1 MQNEKNLTPEEVRSV
16 ITSRE
21 RKLTPAQIKSLLTT
35 QLQSMGFTP
44 DTAPDDVYYKACA
57 SIVRRILKEKRR
69 HFMADCKAKGRKQTY
84 YLCMEFLLGRSLKN
98 SIYNLN
104 LSSEFSQALKEM
116 GVKME
121 NLFELE
127 PDAGL
132 GNGGLGTSGRLL
144 YGRAWPPAAIRPWAT
159 PSCTNSASSS
169 RRSSTAGRPSCPTT
183 GCPAAKSGWSAR
195 PEHAVD
201 VNFGGRVEESWD
213 DGYHHVVYKDYT
225 TVKAVPYD
233 MYDLRLRR
241 QGRQPAARSGAP
253 RAPGIDMDAFNQR
266 RLHQGLWPETPW
278 PRPSARCSTP
288 TTTTGEGKSLRLRQQ
303 YFLVRG
309 LHLGYRAPPHGALR
323 HPGQLCREK
332 RPSTSTTP
340 IRPWPSRS

>member
-121 NLFELE
+121 NLLSWNRT
-127 PDAGL
+127 PALATAALDVLPPAL
-132 GNGGLGTSGRLL
+132 WTR
-144 YGRAWPPAAIRPWAT
+144 WPPAAIRPWAT
-159 PSCTNSASSS
+159 PSCYEF
-169 RRSSTAGRPSCPTT
+169 GIF
-183 GCPAAKSGWSAR
+183 KQKIIDGWQTELPDNWLPGGEIWLER
-195 PEHAVD
+195 MPEHAVD
-201 VNFGGRVEESWD
+201 VHFGGRVEEFWD
-213 DGYHHVVYKDYT
+213 DGYHHV
-225 TVKAVPYD
+225 
-233 MYDLRLRR
+233 LLQRLHHR
-241 QGRQPAARSGAP
+241 QG
-253 RAPGIDMDAFNQR
+253 
-266 RLHQGLWPETPW
+266 
-278 PRPSARCSTP
+278 
-288 TTTTGEGKSLRLRQQ
+288 
-303 YFLVRG
+303 
-309 LHLGYRAPPHGALR
+309 GALR
-323 HPGQLCREK
+323 HVCLRL
-332 RPSTSTTP
+332 
-340 IRPWPSRS
+340 

>member
-132 GNGGLGTSGRLL
+132 GNGGLGRLAACFMDALASGS
-144 YGRAWPPAAIRPWAT
+144 GDKGTPMMMTGAKKMSGIRPRAAPLSAT
-159 PSCTNSASSS
+159 ISATSP
-169 RRSSTAGRPSCPTT
+169 RQTMPMPT
-183 GCPAAKSGWSAR
+183 C
-195 PEHAVD
+195 
-201 VNFGGRVEESWD
+201 
-213 DGYHHVVYKDYT
+213 
-225 TVKAVPYD
+225 
-233 MYDLRLRR
+233 
-241 QGRQPAARSGAP
+241 
-253 RAPGIDMDAFNQR
+253 
-266 RLHQGLWPETPW
+266 
-278 PRPSARCSTP
+278 
-288 TTTTGEGKSLRLRQQ
+288 
-303 YFLVRG
+303 
-309 LHLGYRAPPHGALR
+309 
-323 HPGQLCREK
+323 
-332 RPSTSTTP
+332 
-340 IRPWPSRS
+340 

>member
-132 GNGGLGTSGRLL
+132 GNGGLGRLAACFMDAL
-144 YGRAWPPAAIRPWAT
+144 ATCGYPAMGY
-159 PSCTNSASSS
+159 
-169 RRSSTAGRPSCPTT
+169 STAGRPSCPTS
-183 GCPAAKSGWSAR
+183 GCPAAKSGWSAFPNTR
-195 PEHAVD
+195 
-201 VNFGGRVEESWD
+201 W
-213 DGYHHVVYKDYT
+213 T
-225 TVKAVPYD
+225 
-233 MYDLRLRR
+233 
-241 QGRQPAARSGAP
+241 
-253 RAPGIDMDAFNQR
+253 
-266 RLHQGLWPETPW
+266 
-278 PRPSARCSTP
+278 
-288 TTTTGEGKSLRLRQQ
+288 
-303 YFLVRG
+303 
-309 LHLGYRAPPHGALR
+309 
-323 HPGQLCREK
+323 
-332 RPSTSTTP
+332 STSAAASRSSGTTATTMSCTKTTP
-340 IRPWPSRS
+340 PSRRCHTTS